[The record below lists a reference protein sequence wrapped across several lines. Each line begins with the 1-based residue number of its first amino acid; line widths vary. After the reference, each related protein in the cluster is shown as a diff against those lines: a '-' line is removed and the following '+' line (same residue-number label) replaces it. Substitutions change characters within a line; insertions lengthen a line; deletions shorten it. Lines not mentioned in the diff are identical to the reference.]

1 MKLNGGGDVPINE
14 ETRLGVVKFYG
25 PARNKKNHL
34 WGFVTTNLGLNP
46 SEDVSIAEPNVQGPI
61 NDGMLVLITVERNG
75 SRLFGKN
82 VSGWLANE
90 ENGRLLLREV
100 DRYIAQNRS
109 LPKILE
115 SALEKIPSDLLTIAY
130 RSFLSD
136 EAIAQNIV
144 SSPETLTDVLKQCI
158 ATNRSIKWLSRIKL
172 DQKISLPSTRELI
185 RHLDENGINLDLESA
200 TWLLQNSELSQI
212 TTVKELRSISE
223 SIASAYVTSLPLKEL
238 VEVLPELS
246 DDTLNVVLRKHDGS
260 QLVTSPEYRQL
271 WKFYPDEKIKSLIRD
286 SSNTEFNFAELCKI
300 CGTQE
305 VLTAWRQWFGI
316 ASQEQRGQLRLF
328 LLHEMRDLMNELS
341 AVDRLRLSCW
351 GISRGHSFDQ
361 YSIEVSTAVRQLT
374 SLDGSHDVAAARRI
388 QAKILLSLPKETVR
402 AMAVQGDLFG
412 EYEHLHLDAT
422 SGGAI
427 HEDSTCDG
435 SKDPM
440 GHAFGHLAV
449 LAVSK
454 KEMREADRSKIMA
467 SLIHEWEHDNQN
479 EIEADEV
486 VSALQSWIINLAKD
500 GQLISSIG
508 ELTRILPSCRENI
521 VQFCEAKPPTG
532 TFKTPYCPRLNE
544 GCSSGIVAPQDS
556 KHSIENWSLI
566 DLLGVSGSGP
576 REGLSGKTLIN
587 SVAGWGNI
595 IYEISERMKCESC
608 QEPLLANLEYSKK
621 FNAAYAITRAYCS
634 AKCGE
639 HEVYFS
645 HCFNCK
651 EVIDSRESRFVK
663 LDDGTIHD
671 TGGDPN
677 KKESGE
683 FFMCIHCANG
693 GMPWCP
699 SCGEH
704 NPRNDGEIFVAN
716 RGCRNCGHQVSSF
729 PRQSR
734 NRITVALQPPPFA
747 PIDNE
752 DLEVHP
758 SWKTSPRISQALKL
772 FTAKS
777 GSRNWGVYGEES
789 PF

>member
-1 MKLNGGGDVPINE
+1 MPINE
-14 ETRLGVVKFYG
+14 EIRLGVVKFYG
-25 PARNKKNHL
+25 PARNKRNHL

-46 SEDVSIAEPNVQGPI
+46 SEDVSIAEPNVQGHI

-75 SRLFGKN
+75 NRLFGKN

-100 DRYIAQNRS
+100 DRYIAQNRP

-115 SALEKIPSDLLTIAY
+115 SALEKIPGDLLTIAY
-130 RSFLSD
+130 LSFLSD
-136 EAIAQNIV
+136 EAIVQRIE
-144 SSPETLTDVLKQCI
+144 SSPAILNDVLKQCI

-172 DQKISLPSTRELI
+172 DQKITLPSTRGLI
-185 RHLDENGINLDLESA
+185 RHLDENGINLDLASA
-200 TWLLQNSELSQI
+200 TWLLQNSELSQV
-212 TTVKELRSISE
+212 TNVKELRSISE
-223 SIASAYVTSLPLKEL
+223 SIASAYVTGLPLTEL

-246 DDTLNVVLRKHDGS
+246 NDMLSYVLRKYDGR

-271 WKFYPDEKIKSLIRD
+271 WKLYPDEKIKSLIRD
-286 SSNTEFNFAELCKI
+286 SSNTESNFAELCKI
-300 CGTQE
+300 LGTQE

-351 GISRGHSFDQ
+351 GISRGHSSDQ
-361 YSIEVSTAVRQLT
+361 YSMEVSTAVMQLT
-374 SLDGSHDVAAARRI
+374 SLDGSHDLAAARRI

-402 AMAVQGDLFG
+402 AMAEQGDLFG

-422 SGGAI
+422 ASGTI
-427 HEDSTCDG
+427 REDSTCDN
-435 SKDPM
+435 SKDPI

-454 KEMREADRSKIMA
+454 KEMREIDRSKIMA
-467 SLIHEWEHDNQN
+467 SLIHEWEHSNQN
-479 EIEADEV
+479 EIKPDEV
-486 VSALQSWIINLAKD
+486 VRALQAWIINLAKE
-500 GQLISSIG
+500 GQLVSNMG
-508 ELTRILPSCRENI
+508 ELSRILPSCRENI
-521 VQFCEAKPPTG
+521 VQFCEGKPPTG
-532 TFKTPYCPRLNE
+532 TFTTPYCPRLNE
-544 GCSSGIVAPQDS
+544 GCSKGIVAPQDS
-556 KHSIENWSLI
+556 KYSTENWSLI
-566 DLLGVSGSGP
+566 DLLGVPGSGP
-576 REGLSGKTLIN
+576 REELFGRTLIN
-587 SVAGWGNI
+587 SVAGWGNR
-595 IYEISERMKCESC
+595 IYEINERMKCESC
-608 QEPLLANLEYSKK
+608 QEPLKVNLAFSKK
-621 FNAAYAITRAYCS
+621 FDAAYSMTRAACS

-651 EVIDSRESRFVK
+651 EVIDSRESRFVQ
-663 LDDGTIHD
+663 LDNGTLHD

-677 KKESGE
+677 KMESGK
-683 FFMCIHCANG
+683 FFICIHCAND

-704 NPRNDGEIFVAN
+704 NPKNDGEIFGAN
-716 RGCRNCGHQVSSF
+716 RGCRNCGHQVSRF
-729 PRQSR
+729 PRRSR
-734 NRITVALQPPPFA
+734 NRITAALQPPPFL

-758 SWKTSPRISQALKL
+758 SWKTSPGISQALKL
-772 FTAKS
+772 LTAKN
-777 GSRNWGVYGEES
+777 GSRNWGAYGEED

>member
-1 MKLNGGGDVPINE
+1 MPPNE

-34 WGFVTTNLGLNP
+34 WGFVTTSLGLNP

-61 NDGMLVLITVERNG
+61 KDGMLVLITVERNG

-82 VSGWLANE
+82 VSEWLTNE
-90 ENGRLLLREV
+90 ENGLILLREV

-115 SALEKIPSDLLTIAY
+115 SALGKIPENLLTPAY
-130 RSFLSD
+130 LSYFPD
-136 EAIAQNIV
+136 ETIV
-144 SSPETLTDVLKQCI
+144 KKIESSPETLTEVLKQCI
-158 ATNRSIKWLSRIKL
+158 ASNRPIKWLSRIKL
-172 DQKISLPSTRELI
+172 DKKISLPSALGLI
-185 RHLDENGINLDLESA
+185 RHLEDSGSNLDLESA

-212 TTVKELRSISE
+212 TNVKELCAISE
-223 SIASAYVTSLPLKEL
+223 SIASAYVAGLPLTEL

-246 DDTLNVVLRKHDGS
+246 TESLNDILRKYDGR
-260 QLVTSPEYRQL
+260 QLVASQEYRQL

-300 CGTQE
+300 WGTQE
-305 VLTAWRQWFGI
+305 VLTAWREWFGI

-351 GISRGHSFDQ
+351 GISRGHNFDQ
-361 YSIEVSTAVRQLT
+361 YSTEASTAVKQLT
-374 SLDGSHDVAAARRI
+374 TLDGTYDLAAARRI

-402 AMAVQGDLFG
+402 AMAEQGDLFG

-422 SGGAI
+422 ADGAI
-427 HEDSTCDG
+427 REDSTCDS
-435 SKDPM
+435 SKDPI

-454 KEMREADRSKIMA
+454 KEMRETDRSKIMA
-467 SLIHEWEHDNQN
+467 SLIHEWEHNNQN

-486 VSALQSWIINLAKD
+486 VGALQSWILNIVKD
-500 GQLISSIG
+500 GQLVSTIG
-508 ELTRILPSCRENI
+508 ELKRILPACRENI
-521 VQFCEAKPPTG
+521 VQFCEGKPATG
-532 TFKTPYCPRLNE
+532 TFTTPYCPRLNE
-544 GCSSGIVAPQDS
+544 GCSSGIVSPQDS
-556 KHSIENWSLI
+556 KHSVENWSLI
-566 DLLGVSGSGP
+566 DLLGDSRSGP
-576 REGLSGKTLIN
+576 REELSGRTLIN
-587 SVAGWGNI
+587 SVAGWGNR
-595 IYEISERMKCESC
+595 IYEISERMKCDAC
-608 QEPLLANLEYSKK
+608 QEPLLANLKYSKK
-621 FNAAYAITRAYCS
+621 FTAAYAITRASCS
-634 AKCGE
+634 ANCGE

-645 HCFNCK
+645 HCFNCD
-651 EVIDSRESRFVK
+651 EVIDSRESRFVQ
-663 LDDGTIHD
+663 LNDGTIHD

-677 KKESGE
+677 KMKSGK
-683 FFMCIHCANG
+683 FFICIHCANN

-699 SCGEH
+699 SCAEH
-704 NPRNDGEIFVAN
+704 NPRNDGEIFGAN
-716 RGCRNCGHQVSSF
+716 RGCRNCGHQVSRF
-729 PRQSR
+729 PRRSR
-734 NRITVALQPPPFA
+734 NRITVALQPPPFS

-752 DLEVHP
+752 DLELHP
-758 SWKTSPRISQALKL
+758 SWKTSLRICQALKL

-777 GSRNWGVYGEES
+777 GARNWGVYGEEN